1 MSLKRRN
8 TSSPESDE
16 PLVSKRQRPALEED
30 SDESFEHPI
39 SSEQPRSDPTY
50 GQKGAFPGLEDDD
63 DELFYGPPSDG
74 LEYLRMVRLVSEC
87 PSSSLLQA
95 KISSTQ
101 ILWSPTLILIAPVSY
116 FRSEAKGVPNLLVA
130 PRALLL
136 ARGLAEDGIHSEE
149 LNDKEG
155 GYYADGAYTAAP
167 NIDSLVSPDPDP
179 PDAQDSYYQSLS
191 ARFKLLHATLK
202 CNPPLSAIEALDS
215 STLIS
220 LPPDTE
226 SAQSQWRFH
235 LQSSDPLMVQL
246 ACMDSESVLEVVKI
260 LTGTMA
266 QIVRSRSRDKAL
278 RFGAW
283 VWSVLGRCRDRTELG
298 SEEIAVLR
306 ELGKRAVQL
315 LLGSRNKTG
324 RDSDARREAVER
336 LGGSSDSG
344 KQDAAE
350 SMLMGEPGP
359 EVALDDCRGAYDTST
374 HKENVD
380 PNRSASNDQ
389 NAAELEAAK
398 RRLESTLL
406 AQDNIQYPGGLA
418 VNRDAGNALGIN
430 AAKDYLDVDPQIRIM
445 LDMILTV
452 VGEFYG
458 QRDLL
463 EFRDLW
469 DEG

>member
-1 MSLKRRN
+1 M
-8 TSSPESDE
+8 
-16 PLVSKRQRPALEED
+16 
-30 SDESFEHPI
+30 
-39 SSEQPRSDPTY
+39 
-50 GQKGAFPGLEDDD
+50 
-63 DELFYGPPSDG
+63 
-74 LEYLRMVRLVSEC
+74 
-87 PSSSLLQA
+87 
-95 KISSTQ
+95 
-101 ILWSPTLILIAPVSY
+101 LIARFSY

-130 PRALLL
+130 PRAPLLD
-136 ARGLAEDGIHSEE
+136 RGLAEDGTRSEE
-149 LNDKEG
+149 PNDKEG

-167 NIDSLVSPDPDP
+167 NMGSLVSSDPEP
-179 PDAQDSYYQSLS
+179 PDAQCSYYHSLS

-226 SAQSQWRFH
+226 SAQSQWRLH

-266 QIVRSRSRDKAL
+266 QTVRSRSRDKAL

-283 VWSVLGRCRDRTELG
+283 VWGVLGRCRDRTELG

-306 ELGKRAVQL
+306 ELGKRAVHF
-315 LLGSRNKTG
+315 LLGIRNKTG
-324 RDSDARREAVER
+324 RDYDAPREAVKR
-336 LGGSSDSG
+336 LGESNDSE

-350 SMLMGEPGP
+350 SMLLGEPGP
-359 EVALDDCRGAYDTST
+359 EETPDDCRGGYDTFT
-374 HKENVD
+374 HKGNLD
-380 PNRSASNDQ
+380 SNRSAGNEQ
-389 NAAELEAAK
+389 NTTELEAAK
-398 RRLESTLL
+398 RRLESTFL
-406 AQDNIQYPGGLA
+406 APDNIQRPNGLDM
-418 VNRDAGNALGIN
+418 NRDAGDALGIN
-430 AAKDYLDVDPQIRIM
+430 AAKDYLDVNRQIRIT

-463 EFRDLW
+463 EYRDLW
-469 DEG
+469 DEV